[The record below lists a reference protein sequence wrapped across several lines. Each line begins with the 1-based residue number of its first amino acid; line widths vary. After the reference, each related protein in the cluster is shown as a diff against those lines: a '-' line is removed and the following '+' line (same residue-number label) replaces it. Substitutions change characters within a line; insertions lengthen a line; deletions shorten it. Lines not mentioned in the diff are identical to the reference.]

1 MVVLGLAIGGGI
13 GQTAQI
19 VLQAAVTGSAV
30 IIVIRT
36 IVTERQLR
44 LAREEIARLAVSE
57 ERLRFARDLHDLLG
71 HSLSLIALKSELAG
85 RLVTGAPDRA
95 TAEIH
100 DIESVARTALHEV
113 REAVAGY
120 RQPTL
125 ADELHA
131 AAEILAAAGI
141 AYSCDGAPRALS
153 PAAEAVLGWAVR
165 EGVTNVIKHSRARR
179 CTIRFTE
186 DERCAGVEVWD
197 DGRGASSPLDGG
209 SGLRGLR
216 ERVAARGG
224 RYEAGPLPEGGFR
237 LSVSLPVE
245 GSSDDADRTAERA
258 GRDLRAMELS

>member
-1 MVVLGLAIGGGI
+1 
-13 GQTAQI
+13 
-19 VLQAAVTGSAV
+19 
-30 IIVIRT
+30 
-36 IVTERQLR
+36 
-44 LAREEIARLAVSE
+44 
-57 ERLRFARDLHDLLG
+57 
-71 HSLSLIALKSELAG
+71 
-85 RLVTGAPDRA
+85 
-95 TAEIH
+95 
-100 DIESVARTALHEV
+100 VARTALHEV

-153 PAAEAVLGWAVR
+153 PAAEAVLSWAIR

-179 CTIRFTE
+179 CIISFTG
-186 DERCAGVEVWD
+186 DEEYVGVELRD

-224 RYEAGPLPEGGFR
+224 RCEAGPLPEGGFR
-237 LSVSLPVE
+237 LSVSLPLD
-245 GSSDDADRTAERA
+245 GSSDDADVTVERA
-258 GRDLRAMELS
+258 GKDLRDMELS